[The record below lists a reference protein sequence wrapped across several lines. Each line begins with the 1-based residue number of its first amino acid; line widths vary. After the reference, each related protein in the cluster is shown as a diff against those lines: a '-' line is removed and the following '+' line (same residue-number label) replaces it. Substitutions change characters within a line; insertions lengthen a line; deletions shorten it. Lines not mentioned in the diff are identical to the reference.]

1 VRQKVGLGFG
11 LAMED
16 SMAGAP
22 YFYMSGYPLQG
33 TIEYNNLPQ
42 MESARWTTGE
52 HWQRAILTLD
62 KLTSGNF
69 DDNRQVIIDYL
80 LNAIN
85 WFIRNE

>member
-1 VRQKVGLGFG
+1 
-11 LAMED
+11 
-16 SMAGAP
+16 
-22 YFYMSGYPLQG
+22 
-33 TIEYNNLPQ
+33 
-42 MESARWTTGE
+42 MESARWKTGE